1 MKKPSSNLIFKW
13 ILFAFVGFYT
23 TVSAQMIE
31 EREETQDELKQAVL
45 ESNEETWGWC
55 SNEKAISFMDL
66 VFETKPK
73 LCVEIGVYSGASFLP
88 VAAALKHNGYGEI
101 VGIDPWDVIEI
112 IRYYDINND
121 QHHLRFW
128 IPINQNQVYFGF
140 IQLLKRFEVEKNSII
155 IRETSTKAFPV
166 INEIDIL
173 HIDGNHY
180 EKMVV
185 EDVNNY
191 LPKVK
196 QGGYIWLNDSLWESH
211 KHAYNLL
218 MESCDIIKTV
228 DNGNCTLFK
237 KR

>member
-1 MKKPSSNLIFKW
+1 MKTIPGNSLFKW
-13 ILFAFVGFYT
+13 ILFTFVGFS
-23 TVSAQMIE
+23 SAVNAHFDHE
-31 EREETQDELKQAVL
+31 PEETQDELKSAVL
-45 ESNEETWGWC
+45 ETLEETWGWC
-55 SNEKAISFMDL
+55 SKEKATSFMDL

-112 IRYYDINND
+112 IRHFDVDKD

-128 IPINQNQVYFGF
+128 VQINHNQVYFGF
-140 IQLLKRFEVEKNSII
+140 IQLLKRFDVESNSII
-155 IRETSTKAFPV
+155 FRETSSKVAPI

-173 HIDGNHY
+173 HIDGNHAQKTI
-180 EKMVV
+180 E
-185 EDVNNY
+185 EDVKNY

-196 QGGYIWLNDSLWESH
+196 EGGYIWLNDSLGDSH
-211 KHAYNLL
+211 KPAYNLL
-218 MESCDIIKTV
+218 MESCDIVKTV
-228 DNGNCTLFK
+228 DHGNCTLFK